1 MKKAGLFLLILVLSC
16 NFAWSQDTLY
26 IYKAGIVVIRK
37 FNGLAK
43 VSIHELCSYVLWNYQ

>member
-26 IYKAGIVVIRK
+26 IYKAGIVVIKKPITEIDSIIKNTHYPFRK
-37 FNGLAK
+37 L
-43 VSIHELCSYVLWNYQ
+43 